1 MKSSSLNLEP
11 DSKMNF
17 FNMFNKLGFAILLGL
32 FCVTSVAHAQDA
44 QNIAVLDLGAV
55 LSKSKAMKDADMKI
69 SAMEKNFK
77 AKNEIAQNKL
87 REEEQQIAQQR
98 AILAPDVFV
107 KKRDAFRKKAADFNR
122 NARLKLRQF
131 ALTRSD
137 TVNKIEKTMEPIVS
151 KIAKSVGATMIVE
164 KKQILFGETKLEIT
178 DLVVADLN
186 AKLPSV
192 SVKLVPLPA
201 Q

>member
-137 TVNKIEKTMEPIVS
+137 TVKKIEKTMEPIVS

>member
-1 MKSSSLNLEP
+1 
-11 DSKMNF
+11 MNF

-137 TVNKIEKTMEPIVS
+137 TVKKIEKTMEPIVS

>member
-1 MKSSSLNLEP
+1 MKSSNLNLEP

-17 FNMFNKLGFAILLGL
+17 FYMFNKLGFAILLGL
-32 FCVTSVAHAQDA
+32 FCVTSVAQAQDA

-137 TVNKIEKTMEPIVS
+137 TVKKIEKTMEPIVS